1 MKLFSI
7 KSMYNYLQK
16 CSSFIKKLKM
26 ADTKLYIFA
35 MLRWSYFQ
43 NIYLDLLCQDY
54 LHCMCNVNNE
64 CNKKWKNHARRK
76 YLSNYIFNF
85 LWMHDWI
92 VKMCF
97 YTDIMQTVNRYVKYY
112 RIGIKKLQGMIC
124 HKHFCRYLISILTYE
139 LTLKSIYIEIW
150 RLLSL
155 KYCKR
160 QHPLIIT
167 FIFAVEFVGVYTV
180 LGRTKR

>member
-1 MKLFSI
+1 MKSFSI
-7 KSMYNYLQK
+7 KSIYNYLQK
-16 CSSFIKKLKM
+16 YSPFKRLKL

-35 MLRWSYFQ
+35 RFS
-43 NIYLDLLCQDY
+43 NIYLDLLYQDY
-54 LHCMCNVNNE
+54 LQCMCNVNNE

-139 LTLKSIYIEIW
+139 LTLKSIYIQIW

-155 KYCKR
+155 KYCKQ

-167 FIFAVEFVGVYTV
+167 FIFAIEFVGV
-180 LGRTKR
+180 

>member
-1 MKLFSI
+1 MSTTKIIIYNVEISTSLMII
-7 KSMYNYLQK
+7 KHLLEFDIWRLLTLYVTWIMNAR
-16 CSSFIKKLKM
+16 KK
-26 ADTKLYIFA
+26 
-35 MLRWSYFQ
+35 
-43 NIYLDLLCQDY
+43 
-54 LHCMCNVNNE
+54 
-64 CNKKWKNHARRK
+64 KNHARRK

-139 LTLKSIYIEIW
+139 LPLKSIYIKIW

-155 KYCKR
+155 KYCKQ

-167 FIFAVEFVGVYTV
+167 FLFHIEHVAVYT
-180 LGRTKR
+180 